1 MKNISILNKVMRAT
15 IFLRLH
21 LAVLMIFLTGNYTLA
36 QEAKPELPKGKQTT
50 LGLYVTAA
58 EAYEMWKANPEKVK
72 ILDVR
77 MPEEYMFVGHPE
89 MAYNVP
95 LVFQT
100 YDWDA
105 EKNMFK
111 IKPNADFMPIV
122 TSLFKTDDIILVTC
136 RSGGRGAMAV
146 NMMAAAG
153 YTKAYNITDGIEGD
167 EVKDQESI
175 YNGKRMKN
183 GWKNAGIPWTYDIN
197 PKLVMVQKP
206 K

>member
-1 MKNISILNKVMRAT
+1 MKNISILNKVMRGT
-15 IFLRLH
+15 IFLRFQ
-21 LAVLMIFLTGNYTLA
+21 LAVILIFLTNTYISA

-77 MPEEYMFVGHPE
+77 VPEEYVFVGHPE
-89 MAYNVP
+89 MAYNIP
-95 LVFQT
+95 LVMQT
-100 YDWDA
+100 YEWDP
-105 EKNMFK
+105 KMNFFK
-111 IKPNADFMPIV
+111 VAPNPDFMPQV
-122 TSLFKTDDIILVTC
+122 KALFKPDDIILATC

-146 NMMAAAG
+146 NALAAAG
-153 YTKAYNITDGIEGD
+153 YKNVYNITDGIEGD
-167 EVKDQESI
+167 EIADPASL

-183 GWKNAGIPWTYDIN
+183 GWKNAGIPWTYAVN
-197 PKLVMVQKP
+197 PDLMKLP